1 MLLRPEDIILSREVV
16 RTSAR
21 NIVKARVT
29 GITNSSNNSGIVN
42 IRLLVEG
49 FSIIAKIT
57 EESKI
62 DLGIKED
69 DYVFAIF
76 KASSPQVVREEHF

>member
-1 MLLRPEDIILSREVV
+1 MLLRPEDIILSKEVV

-21 NIVKARVT
+21 NIVKARVI
-29 GITNSSNNSGIVN
+29 GITSSGNNSSIVY

>member
-1 MLLRPEDIILSREVV
+1 VY
-16 RTSAR
+16 
-21 NIVKARVT
+21 
-29 GITNSSNNSGIVN
+29 